1 MDDRIYQDLV
11 NAYYNLYEAKAD
23 EGLSPGEKMKTR
35 LKRSG
40 DPDEVTRQS
49 KHLFGRYQKNGKI
62 NEEIVIDYL
71 LDEGFTDSEEGAEII
86 MQNMSEKWYEFI
98 IEGLPKTSTTNLQG
112 HKEEIAKLTGQ
123 INALRQKQKSPK
135 GLTPEE
141 MVKLAKLGKEINKW
155 RESSS
160 QLHSTTGKERDV
172 TKSASRQSNPD
183 DRMTPEERKAFRDT
197 RSNVPTGTPEE
208 REKRK
213 KAIEQRKPATAGQTP
228 QSTRM
233 KLAPVTTETSARRAA
248 AAASDAIVGGN
259 DPSYYDKQGN
269 KVALIS
275 QGESER
281 TYNVSGGRTTARYQQ
296 GATGSG
302 TRGATPAGSTVD
314 PERQKGPRGTGSRPN
329 NK

>member
-98 IEGLPKTSTTNLQG
+98 IEGLPKTSTTNLEG
-112 HKEEIAKLTGQ
+112 HKEKIADLTTQ
-123 INALRQKQKSPK
+123 INTLRQKQRSPK
-135 GLTPEE
+135 GLSPEE
-141 MVKLAKLGKEINKW
+141 QVKLAKLSVEAKKW
-155 RESSS
+155 RDSST
-160 QLHSTTGKERDV
+160 QLHNTTGKGREV
-172 TKSASRQSNPD
+172 TKSGSRQSDPD
-183 DRMTPEERKAFRDT
+183 DKMTPEERKAFRDT
-197 RSNVPTGTPEE
+197 RSKVPTGTPEQRAAT
-208 REKRK
+208 REGLK
-213 KAIEQRKPATAGQTP
+213 RKPATAGQTP

-233 KLAPVTTETSARRAA
+233 NLAPVTTRTRAQRTA
-248 AAASDAIVGGN
+248 AAASDAIVGGK

-269 KVALIS
+269 KVALTS

-281 TYNVSGGRTTARYQQ
+281 TYNVSGRRTTARYQQ

>member
-11 NAYYNLYEAKAD
+11 NSYYNLYETKDD
-23 EGLSPGEKMKTR
+23 EGLSPGEKMKAR

-40 DPDEVTRQS
+40 DPDEVSRQAR
-49 KHLFGRYQKNGKI
+49 HLFGRYQKKKKPMVN
-62 NEEIVIDYL
+62 NEEIIIDYL
-71 LDEGFTDSEEGAEII
+71 LDEGFTDSEKGAQII
-86 MQNMSEKWYEFI
+86 LQNMSEEWYEFI

-135 GLTPEE
+135 GLTPQE
-141 MVKLAKLGKEINKW
+141 MIRLAKLGIEIKNWQK
-155 RESSS
+155 SSS
-160 QLHSTTGKERDV
+160 QLLKTTDTQRNV
-172 TKSASRQSNPD
+172 TKSGSRQSNPD

-197 RSNVPTGTPEE
+197 RTRVPTGTPEE

-228 QSTRM
+228 QSTKM
-233 KLAPVTTETSARRAA
+233 NLAPVTTITGAQRAA
-248 AAASDAIVGGN
+248 AAASDAIVGGK

-269 KVALIS
+269 KVALTS

-281 TYNVSGGRTTARYQQ
+281 TYRKGTSARYQQ

-314 PERQKGPRGTGSRPN
+314 PERQKGPRGTGRRPQS
-329 NK
+329 